1 MHFSTT
7 TSIQLC
13 SKHTN
18 NKKIAHCTM
27 PLRKPPLANK
37 FRTFLTIFVTQKTSK
52 KKDLSASFFLFTI
65 FFSLET
71 RGQLNYEMQQN
82 SSRRWL
88 QKAFLH
94 RKTPFYSDVIQS
106 FLLMIV
112 CFWGLFQ
119 NPKMV
124 GQWRGVT
131 FKKLN

>member
-82 SSRRWL
+82 STRRWL
-88 QKAFLH
+88 QKLFFFAEKLHFTLWCNSELLVDDSMFL
-94 RKTPFYSDVIQS
+94 RLISKP
-106 FLLMIV
+106 
-112 CFWGLFQ
+112 Q
-119 NPKMV
+119 N
-124 GQWRGVT
+124 GWSVT
-131 FKKLN
+131 RRDL

>member
-1 MHFSTT
+1 
-7 TSIQLC
+7 
-13 SKHTN
+13 
-18 NKKIAHCTM
+18 M

-82 SSRRWL
+82 STRRWL
-88 QKAFLH
+88 
-94 RKTPFYSDVIQS
+94 RKLFFSLKNFISLSDVIQS

-119 NPKMV
+119 NPKMD

>member
-82 SSRRWL
+82 STRRWL
-88 QKAFLH
+88 RKLFFFAEKLHFTLWCNSELLVDDSMFL
-94 RKTPFYSDVIQS
+94 RLISKP
-106 FLLMIV
+106 
-112 CFWGLFQ
+112 Q
-119 NPKMV
+119 N
-124 GQWRGVT
+124 GWSVT
-131 FKKLN
+131 RRDL